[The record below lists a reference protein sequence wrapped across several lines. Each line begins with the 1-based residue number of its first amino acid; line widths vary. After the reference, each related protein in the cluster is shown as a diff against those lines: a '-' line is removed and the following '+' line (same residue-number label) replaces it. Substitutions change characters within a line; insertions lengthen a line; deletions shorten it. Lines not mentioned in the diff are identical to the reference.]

1 MHIYSFEKLEVWQ
14 LARQFRK
21 EVYIIT
27 KSFPSDERFGLTS
40 QLRRAAS
47 SIGDNLAEGTGKLT
61 AKDKAKYTT
70 IAFGSAMETLNHLI
84 GSLDLSYL
92 KEEDYRS
99 LREKLEVITRS
110 LTKLYSSQLNG
121 TVKGLVK

>member
-21 EVYIIT
+21 EIYIIT
-27 KSFPSDERFGLTS
+27 KSFPSDEKFGLTS

-61 AKDKAKYTT
+61 LKDKARYTT
-70 IAFGSAMETLNHLI
+70 IAFGSAMETVNHLI
-84 GSLDLSYL
+84 GSLDLEYL
-92 KEEDYRS
+92 TEQDYTL
-99 LREKLEVITRS
+99 LRMKLEVITR
-110 LTKLYSSQLNG
+110 LLNKLHASQIK
-121 TVKGLVK
+121 VVI